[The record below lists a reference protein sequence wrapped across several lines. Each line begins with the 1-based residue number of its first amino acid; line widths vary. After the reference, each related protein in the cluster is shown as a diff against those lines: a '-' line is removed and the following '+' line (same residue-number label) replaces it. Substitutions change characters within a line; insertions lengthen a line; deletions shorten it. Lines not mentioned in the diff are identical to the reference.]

1 MYIRTQRT
9 LAVGVSEISHESTV
23 VFLLKKM
30 MYDKYD
36 YIEYFIYELDYGR
49 EYEIGMVED
58 EHGQDIDIH
67 TSDLLYDF
75 LAQNIHDFRDEMD

>member
-1 MYIRTQRT
+1 
-9 LAVGVSEISHESTV
+9 
-23 VFLLKKM
+23 M

-49 EYEIGMVED
+49 EYEIGMVQD
-58 EHGQDIDIH
+58 EYGQDIDIH